1 MKKTN
6 KAILTILMAMVV
18 TFILPV
24 AVKAATYSYSISGS
38 TRSISCV
45 NGETTLDVN
54 GKTFTLTKPLV
65 AADVALDSNGTA
77 WILFK
82 NGAVYWWSY
91 ELQGNSGEVKLMKY
105 ISNGLSFVVD
115 SNKFITGIKTSTGTT
130 KILTYEEQKNQ
141 ITSSSG
147 NNSGNNSSSS
157 NNNSGNNSGNSGNNN
172 SGNNSGNNGNS
183 GNTNTG
189 NNNNSGNTNTGNNS
203 SSGNT
208 NSGNTGNGSN
218 GSTNTGN
225 SNINGSSST
234 GSNNSNS
241 NNSSTNNGSVNNS
254 STTTNTNTNN
264 TSTTT
269 SKSNKKA
276 TRVIPKGKYRYKMYS
291 GKTFLASY
299 TLKNGVLNFHG
310 WKLRNVAQAGFVK
323 SSKNLVVIT
332 KSGKAYSY
340 NYNTLNKK
348 ALYDFKKYG
357 KAVSFCQDKNGFVTH
372 VVTKKPRR
380 INVKKK

>member
-6 KAILTILMAMVV
+6 KTILTILMAMVV

-105 ISNGLSFVVD
+105 ISNGESFVID

-130 KILTYEEQKNQ
+130 KILTYEEQKSQ

-147 NNSGNNSSSS
+147 NNSSSNSGSSD
-157 NNNSGNNSGNSGNNN
+157 NNNSGNNSSNSGNNN
-172 SGNNSGNNGNS
+172 SGSNS
-183 GNTNTG
+183 GNTNAG
-189 NNNNSGNTNTGNNS
+189 NNNSNSGS
-203 SSGNT
+203 T
-208 NSGNTGNGSN
+208 NSGNTGNSSN
-218 GSTNTGN
+218 SSSNTGN
-225 SNINGSSST
+225 SSTNGSSST

-241 NNSSTNNGSVNNS
+241 NNNSTNNGSINNS

-264 TSTTT
+264 TSSTT
-269 SKSNKKA
+269 STSKKKA
-276 TRVIPKGKYRYKMYS
+276 TRVIPKGKYKYRMYS

-299 TLKNGVLNFHG
+299 TLKNGVLTYHG
-310 WKLRNVAQAGFVK
+310 WKLKNVAQAGFVK

-357 KAVSFCQDKNGFVTH
+357 KAVNFCQDKNGFVTH

-380 INVKKK
+380 INIKKK